1 MKIKVSNVGKFI
13 IIVLYKILLDLTY
26 CSGVIPFYNYQGF
39 SYSFSMIHF
48 LVSYLIVIF
57 ISIVLVRL
65 INETKISNIII
76 TLLFFMYY
84 IPITTI
90 ITYTKND
97 FRFFSLVTL
106 YFMCLLLFNKIIRI
120 NLPKMHKPEKKI
132 DWFIVITI
140 VLSIIAFFVS
150 GIYSGFNISFDLSE
164 YYELRFEAREASM
177 PVIVGYLFNWARYII
192 PIGMTYTLIK
202 RKYTIAAFLSFAQV
216 LCFSFNG
223 KKSSLV
229 LFFLAFIIAFLFKD
243 NYWKKTPQM
252 FCILGAISLL
262 SARIWGISSAL
273 VKYIIRRVFMIP
285 AYIGYEYYEFFSTH
299 EYDYLRSSTLRFLH
313 LDTPY
318 LPSISRVIGNVYT
331 NNINSN
337 ANTGLFGDAFANFG
351 IIGCF
356 LYPLLIVL
364 ALKVLESCIG
374 KMETRIK
381 AITCITVAYMFL
393 NGAFFKIML
402 TNGYIVIC
410 ILSYLVSQHTIDL
423 KKKENT

>member
-1 MKIKVSNVGKFI
+1 MKIKANNIGKFI

-26 CSGVIPFYNYQGF
+26 CTGVIPFYNYQGF
-39 SYSFSMIHF
+39 SYSFSIIHL

-57 ISIVLVRL
+57 ISIILIKLV
-65 INETKISNIII
+65 NETKISNIII
-76 TLLFFMYY
+76 SLLFFMYY

-97 FRFFSLVTL
+97 FKFLSLVTL
-106 YFMCLLLFNKIIRI
+106 YFMCLLFFNTIIRI
-120 NLPKMHKPEKKI
+120 YLPKIQKPLKKI

-140 VLSIIAFFVS
+140 ILSIITFFVS

-164 YYELRFEAREASM
+164 YYELRFEAREVSM
-177 PVIVGYLFNWARYII
+177 PTILWYIFNWARYII

-202 RKYTIAAFLSFAQV
+202 KKYTIAAFLSFAQV

-252 FCILGAISLL
+252 FCILSGISLV
-262 SARIWGISSAL
+262 SARIRGINSAL

-285 AYIGYEYYEFFSTH
+285 AHIGYEYYEFFSIH

-313 LDTPY
+313 LNTPY
-318 LPSISRVIGNVYT
+318 LPSISRVIGSVYA
-331 NNINSN
+331 NDINAN

-356 LYPLLIVL
+356 LYPLLIIIAV
-364 ALKVLESCIG
+364 KVLESCIS
-374 KMETRIK
+374 KMDTRIK

-402 TNGYIVIC
+402 TNGYIIIC
-410 ILSYLVSQHTIDL
+410 ILLYLVSQYSL
-423 KKKENT
+423 KLEEKENT